1 MQEIPDTH
9 ITIQLFIITYVIFG
23 TVLSMNLLIALM
35 TRTYEVVYADAR
47 TESAFARAELTYD
60 LAQRSRFMPPP
71 LCVFVFFIGTIIHL
85 MNFFPSMIASKL
97 NIYQYINYYH
107 YQGFYEWKLLKNGCS
122 VFRKCLKKK

>member
-71 LCVFVFFIGTIIHL
+71 L
-85 MNFFPSMIASKL
+85 SSKL